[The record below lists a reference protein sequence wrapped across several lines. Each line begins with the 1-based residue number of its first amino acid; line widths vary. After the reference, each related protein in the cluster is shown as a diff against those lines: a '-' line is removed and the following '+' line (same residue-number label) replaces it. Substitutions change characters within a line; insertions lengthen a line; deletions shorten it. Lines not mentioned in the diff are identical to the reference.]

1 MPHDRGDNHECRFSE
16 GLVVREGDGIPLG
29 EQGDA
34 PRSIAMSASALRP
47 WALYMGSEGRQ
58 LDRSGYQVLLLRH
71 GHVASHVGDVPLT
84 REGHQQAHLAG
95 QRLAQGGLSWL
106 ATLSSPTLRTR
117 ETAQEVFRAVRATR
131 GDVPLAEPRVS
142 FALRNPDLYLG
153 GERVDMVSS
162 VDAFLD
168 QAPMVREHHFREVPF
183 YTEFLEAPDRIGYWL
198 HHPNPPGDSAATTA
212 ARVSAWVH
220 SLGDIHA
227 GNQRTVVA
235 VTHSPVLR
243 AVALAYLGE
252 DPGEPDHL
260 TGYVAT
266 VAPDGHLAVRS
277 YRCGD
282 PLPEA

>member
-1 MPHDRGDNHECRFSE
+1 MALAQPG
-16 GLVVREGDGIPLG
+16 G
-29 EQGDA
+29 A
-34 PRSIAMSASALRP
+34 PALRP
-47 WALYMGSEGRQ
+47 WPLYMGGEGRQ
-58 LDRSGYQVLLLRH
+58 LDRSGYQVLLVRH

-84 REGHQQAHLAG
+84 RKGHRQAQLAG
-95 QRLAQGGLSWL
+95 QRLVRAGVSSL

-117 ETAQEVFRAVRATR
+117 ETAQEVFRAVQRASGSEVTP
-131 GDVPLAEPRVS
+131 VEPRVS

-168 QAPMVREHHFREVPF
+168 QAPMVGEHHFRDVPF

-198 HHPNPPGDSAATTA
+198 HHANPPGDSAATTA

-227 GNQRTVVA
+227 GNRRTVVA

-266 VAPDGHLAVRS
+266 VGSDGHLAVRP

-282 PLPEA
+282 PLPEG